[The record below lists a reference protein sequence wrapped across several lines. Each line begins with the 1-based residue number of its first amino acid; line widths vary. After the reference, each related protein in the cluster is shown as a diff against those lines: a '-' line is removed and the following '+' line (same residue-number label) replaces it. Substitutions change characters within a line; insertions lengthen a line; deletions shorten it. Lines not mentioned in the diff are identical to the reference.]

1 MFFNSTMK
9 NTRTRVIVAVGI
21 VVALYLWYRR
31 EQYESE
37 KEDEIKDAAKDKKL
51 SQEELDAVIKFIK
64 K

>member
-1 MFFNSTMK
+1 MK
-9 NTRTRVIVAVGI
+9 KVVVTIGI
-21 VVALYLWYRR
+21 VVAVYLWYKH

-37 KEDEIKDAAKDKKL
+37 KENEI

>member
-1 MFFNSTMK
+1 MK

-21 VVALYLWYRR
+21 VVALYLWYKR

-37 KEDEIKDAAKDKKL
+37 KENEIRDAAKEKKL

>member
-1 MFFNSTMK
+1 MK
-9 NTRTRVIVAVGI
+9 KVVVTIGI
-21 VVALYLWYRR
+21 VVAVYLWYKH

-37 KEDEIKDAAKDKKL
+37 KENEIRGAAKEKKL

>member
-1 MFFNSTMK
+1 MK
-9 NTRTRVIVAVGI
+9 NQTRTRVIVAVGI

-37 KEDEIKDAAKDKKL
+37 KEDEIKDAAKDKQL